1 MASRKPQATPSA
13 EEPQQPSAE
22 GRKGKRGHDDHGNVR
37 PADGRYGLHDPKD
50 EPKYVRTEIGETDG

>member
-1 MASRKPQATPSA
+1 MSRKTTKSTPSA

-22 GRKGKRGHDDHGNVR
+22 GRQGKRGHENGNVR
-37 PADGRYGLHDPKD
+37 PADGRYGLHEPEE